1 MTLKQ
6 LQEIVARAKRNAL
19 AAMRQAMKK
28 AARNQA
34 GPDDV
39 REVDLCPSGGIVKVA
54 RMDTEGEGARPAEV
68 QLVTLCGGDLTFFLV
83 DNDTHSGKTYGEDDL
98 LEFISADDLL
108 EILESVQLAL
118 S

>member
-6 LQEIVARAKRNAL
+6 LQETVARAKRNAL
-19 AAMRQAMKK
+19 ATMKRAMKN
-28 AARNQA
+28 APRNQA

-39 REVDLCPSGGIVKVA
+39 RELDLCPSGRTVKIA
-54 RMDTEGEGARPAEV
+54 RMDTEGEGARTVEV
-68 QLVTLCGGDLTFFLV
+68 QMVTVCGGDLTFFLV
-83 DNDTHSGKTYGEDDL
+83 DDDTHSGKTYGEDDL